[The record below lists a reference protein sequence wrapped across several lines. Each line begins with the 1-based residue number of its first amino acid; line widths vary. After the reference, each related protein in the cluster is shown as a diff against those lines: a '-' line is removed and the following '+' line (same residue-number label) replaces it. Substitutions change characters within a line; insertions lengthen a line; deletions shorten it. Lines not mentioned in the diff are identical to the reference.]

1 MVNYGHSCLYR
12 LRGNLSHSR
21 SLLLGSG
28 VPFSKISI
36 TTESTGSAL
45 WAFAISAV
53 SNGGDGVTRA
63 IGLLDKAS
71 ACWLVVPRNF
81 IDCAVMILCFIF
93 VDSKQP

>member
-1 MVNYGHSCLYR
+1 MVSCLYH
-12 LRGNLSHSR
+12 LRDN

-28 VPFSKISI
+28 VPFPKSSI

-71 ACWLVVPRNF
+71 ACWLVVPRRW
-81 IDCAVMILCFIF
+81 CAEIL
-93 VDSKQP
+93 